1 MYNAAC
7 ALPHRNRPMQTETL
21 QTLID
26 DLLRDISRDDFAL
39 PTLPNVATK
48 IRELMA
54 DPNVS
59 ADRIVAV
66 LSGDPFVSAQII
78 RSANSAAFAGMPPIS
93 NVRDATLRLGYRQLH
108 NLVITLTVDRLFS
121 SNNPAANQRLKQVW
135 EHSRRVAAVSYVLA
149 SRHAHLSPDQAL
161 LAGLMHNIGLLP
173 LYLHIEN
180 NRLQIDADTLASL
193 GRKTHQSIGAKLLNS
208 WHFPPEVITVVQEH
222 ENLHRESGTTP
233 LPDYTDVIMF
243 ANLQNSTRA
252 VAIDWGNNISA
263 LQRLGIDKEE
273 CLTFWAQHAERI
285 EAVEVMLGM
294 KPKPRPVITAAAAQT
309 DTAKISP
316 PAEAT
321 KKERPQSFLS
331 RLWG

>member
-26 DLLRDISRDDFAL
+26 DILRDISRDDFAL
-39 PTLPNVATK
+39 PTLPNVA
-48 IRELMA
+48 IRIQELMA

-93 NVRDATLRLGYRQLH
+93 NVRDAALRLGYRQLH

-149 SRHAHLSPDQAL
+149 SRHAHLSPDQAML
-161 LAGLMHNIGLLP
+161 SGLMHNIGLLP

-193 GRKTHQSIGAKLLNS
+193 GRKTHQTIGAKLLSS
-208 WHFPPEVITVVQEH
+208 WHFPPEVITVVREH
-222 ENLHRESGTTP
+222 ENLHRESGMTP
-233 LPDYTDVIMF
+233 LPDYSDVIMF

-252 VAIDWGNNISA
+252 IAIAWDNITA
-263 LQRLGIDKEE
+263 VQRLGIDKEE
-273 CLTFWAQHAERI
+273 CRTFLTQHAVRI

-309 DTAKISP
+309 DTAKTSP
-316 PAEAT
+316 PAAAA
-321 KKERPQSFLS
+321 KKGGPLSFLS